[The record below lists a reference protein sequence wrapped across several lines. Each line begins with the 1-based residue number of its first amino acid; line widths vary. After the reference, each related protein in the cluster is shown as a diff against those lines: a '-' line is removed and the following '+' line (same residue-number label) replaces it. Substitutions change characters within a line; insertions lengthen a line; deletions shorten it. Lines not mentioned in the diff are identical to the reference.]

1 MIRTISMTF
10 FIFGFFLFFT
20 SHFSI
25 SEIFQFIF
33 TKQSFSR
40 PKINRDITIE
50 VQSTE
55 SLRYLSYQVIGR
67 GDIIVTNSVEIPNR
81 KSHTITFLA
90 SFAMVPKAQ
99 FIVHYIHE
107 NEIIS
112 DKLDIDLGE
121 DLQNF
126 VSVSFLV

>member
-1 MIRTISMTF
+1 MEF
-10 FIFGFFLFFT
+10 FHFF
-20 SHFSI
+20 S
-25 SEIFQFIF
+25 

-126 VSVSFLV
+126 VSISTLV

>member
-1 MIRTISMTF
+1 MTF

-25 SEIFQFIF
+25 FEIFQFIF
-33 TKQSFSR
+33 TKQSFLR

-126 VSVSFLV
+126 VSISNLV